1 MILNFSFK
9 NFLSFRDTQQFS
21 FEPISSKKELGP
33 VRVAAIYGA
42 NASGKL
48 NFLNALSFVSYFVRT
63 GYAAGDVKSQIPIV
77 PFLLD

>member
-42 NASGKL
+42 NA
-48 NFLNALSFVSYFVRT
+48 
-63 GYAAGDVKSQIPIV
+63 
-77 PFLLD
+77 